1 MAAGA
6 AAAPADAVSRMIT
19 TSTQYDNRRTVG
31 VRLSVLQY
39 LVAACFLAL
48 VVSFWIFQVAEH
60 GKFREMAENNHLRT
74 LPLRAPRGVLYDRD
88 GNVLVENRY
97 STKISIVREQIQ
109 DLDETIRAL
118 VRIAGLNEQHVRE
131 AIERRR
137 REPSYRPIE
146 IIEDATIDQLA
157 RIEAHKLELPGVVR
171 QDVPTR
177 RYPDA
182 LGAHLFGYV
191 GEITDAQLD
200 RPEFAG
206 LQSGA
211 VVGQAGVEQAYN
223 RDLMGR
229 DGNRYVV
236 VNSVGREISGAG
248 IEPPTEG
255 RRLQL
260 TIDGDI
266 QRAVEEGFRASG
278 FNGAA
283 VILDPRTGEVLS
295 LVSLPAYDPNRF
307 AAGIDRA
314 TWTSLN
320 TDKLHPMQNRAIQ
333 GTYSPGS
340 TFKIVVATAAL
351 EEGLVTPNFKVN
363 CAGGANFYGRFFQ
376 CHKKEG
382 HGVVDM
388 RHAIEQSCNVYFY
401 TLGSMLKIDQIHK
414 WGTRLGLGVKS
425 GIDLPNEQQGLVPS
439 SDWKMKRFNEKWYPG
454 ETISVSIGQGQN
466 SVTVISLAM
475 MMATVANGGTLFT
488 PKLVKSID
496 DGNGWKPTPPAEPK
510 SPVRF
515 KSETL
520 AALHEGLWLV
530 INGAGTGGRGRIVGR
545 DVAGK
550 TGTAQVISLQGA
562 KAAKGRTD
570 KDLRDHGWFVF
581 FAPSRNGQPA
591 EIAGVIFAEH
601 AEHGYLGAPIAKFA
615 IETYFAKKEGK
626 PLPEWPK
633 PAAPP
638 ATRPVA
644 EVAAR

>member
-1 MAAGA
+1 
-6 AAAPADAVSRMIT
+6 MIT
-19 TSTQYDNRRTVG
+19 TSTQYDNRRGVG
-31 VRLSVLQY
+31 LRLSVLQY
-39 LVAACFLAL
+39 VVAACFFALA
-48 VVSFWIFQVAEH
+48 VSFWIFQVAEH
-60 GKFREMAENNHLRT
+60 GKFREMADNNHLRT
-74 LPLRAPRGVLYDRD
+74 LPLRAPRGVLFDRH
-88 GNVLVENRY
+88 GKVLVENRY
-97 STKISIVREQIQ
+97 SNKILIVREQIQ

-118 VRIAGLNEQHVRE
+118 VRIARLDEQQVRD
-131 AIERRR
+131 AINRRR

-146 IIEDATIDQLA
+146 IIEDATFDQLA
-157 RIEAHKLELPGVVR
+157 RIQAHKLELPGVVM
-171 QDVPTR
+171 QEVPTR
-177 RYPDA
+177 QYPDA

-236 VNSVGREISGAG
+236 VNSVGREVGLAG
-248 IEPPTEG
+248 GDEKPVEG

-260 TIDGDI
+260 TIDGDV
-266 QRAVEEGFRASG
+266 QRAVEEGFRASR

-283 VILDPRTGEVLS
+283 VILDPRTSEVLA
-295 LVSLPAYDPNRF
+295 LVSLPAYDPNQF
-307 AAGIDRA
+307 AVGIDRA

-320 TDKLHPMQNRAIQ
+320 ADRLHPMQNRAIQ

-340 TFKIVVATAAL
+340 TFKIAVATAAL
-351 EEGLVTPNFKVN
+351 EERIVTPNFKVN
-363 CAGGANFYGRFFQ
+363 CGGGANFYGRYFL

-388 RHAIEQSCNVYFY
+388 RHALEQSCNVYFY

-414 WGTRLGLGVKS
+414 WATRLGLGVKS

-439 SDWKMKRFNEKWYPG
+439 TEWKQRRFNEKWYPG

-475 MMATVANGGTLFT
+475 MIATVANGGTLIT
-488 PKLVKSID
+488 PTLVKAID
-496 DGNGWKPTPPAEPK
+496 DGSGWKPTPPAEAK

-515 KSETL
+515 RPETL

-530 INGAGTGGRGRIVGR
+530 VNGAGTGGRGRIPGR

-562 KAAKGRTD
+562 RIAKGRTD
-570 KDLRDHGWFVF
+570 KDLRDHGWFLF
-581 FAPSRNGQPA
+581 FAPARTGQPV

-615 IETYFAKKEGK
+615 METYFAKKEGR

-633 PAAPP
+633 PAPPP
-638 ATRPVA
+638 ATKPVA
-644 EVAAR
+644 DVAAR